1 MTAKTEIYSTPSLPD
16 KAPGIHEALGS
27 SALLLRAVRLGSK
40 VSRDAN
46 DIIGR
51 FASLQANQSEH
62 FQYCLNLGM
71 LSSYLGDLAVDAGR
85 LLACIDVVL
94 AAADYGMYGCDC
106 AEDLRRG
113 YYLEY
118 QALLREAEQKGLPS
132 DYTSAPM
139 RKEQRKACGLRR
151 PDFIE
156 TNEKGG
162 NKNT

>member
-1 MTAKTEIYSTPSLPD
+1 MSADYSTPSLPD
-16 KAPGIHEALGS
+16 KAPGIHDALGS
-27 SALLLRAVRLGSK
+27 SALLLRAVRRGSK

-46 DIIGR
+46 DIIER
-51 FASLQANQSEH
+51 FASLQANQGEH

-71 LSSYLGDLAVDAGR
+71 LSSYLGDLAADVGR

-94 AAADYGMYGCDC
+94 AAAGYGMYGCDC

-118 QALLREAEQKGLPS
+118 QALLREAEQKGLPP

-139 RKEQRKACGLRR
+139 REARRRDCGLRR
-151 PDFIE
+151 PDVA
-156 TNEKGG
+156 KGG

>member
-1 MTAKTEIYSTPSLPD
+1 MTAETEIYSTPSLPD
-16 KAPGIHEALGS
+16 KAPGVHDALGS

-46 DIIGR
+46 DIVER

-71 LSSYLGDLAVDAGR
+71 LSSYLVDLAADAGR

-94 AAADYGMYGCDC
+94 AAAGYGMYGCDC

-118 QALLREAEQKGLPS
+118 QALLREAEQKGLPP

-139 RKEQRKACGLRR
+139 REARRRDCGLRR
-151 PDFIE
+151 PDVA
-156 TNEKGG
+156 KGG

>member
-1 MTAKTEIYSTPSLPD
+1 MTAETENYSTPSLPD
-16 KAPGIHEALGS
+16 KALGIHDALGS

-40 VSRDAN
+40 VSHDAN
-46 DIIGR
+46 DIIER

-71 LSSYLGDLAVDAGR
+71 LSSCLGDLAAAAGR

-94 AAADYGMYGCDC
+94 AAAGYGMYGCDC

-118 QALLREAEQKGLPS
+118 QALLREAEQKGLSP
-132 DYTSAPM
+132 DYTSSPM
-139 RKEQRKACGLRR
+139 REARRRDCGLQR
-151 PDFIE
+151 PAFTE
-156 TNEKGG
+156 EGG

>member
-1 MTAKTEIYSTPSLPD
+1 MNTDYSTPSLPD

-27 SALLLRAVRLGSK
+27 SALLLRAVRRGSK

-46 DIIGR
+46 DIIER
-51 FASLQANQSEH
+51 FASLQANQGEP

-71 LSSYLGDLAVDAGR
+71 LNSCLGELAADAGR
-85 LLACIDVVL
+85 LLACVGVVL
-94 AAADYGMYGCDC
+94 AAAGYGMYGCDC

-118 QALLREAEQKGLPS
+118 QALLREAEQKGLPP

-139 RKEQRKACGLRR
+139 REARRRDCGLQR
-151 PDFIE
+151 PEFIE
-156 TNEKGG
+156 KGC
-162 NKNT
+162 NKNA

>member
-1 MTAKTEIYSTPSLPD
+1 MTAETELYSTSSLPD
-16 KAPGIHEALGS
+16 KAPGIHDALGS

-46 DIIGR
+46 DIIER

-71 LSSYLGDLAVDAGR
+71 LSSCLGDLAADAGR

-94 AAADYGMYGCDC
+94 AAAGYGMYGCDC

-118 QALLREAEQKGLPS
+118 QALLREAEQKGLSP

-139 RKEQRKACGLRR
+139 REARRRDCGLRR
-151 PDFIE
+151 PDVA
-156 TNEKGG
+156 KGG

>member
-1 MTAKTEIYSTPSLPD
+1 MTAGTELYSTPSLPD
-16 KAPGIHEALGS
+16 KAPGIHDALGS

-40 VSRDAN
+40 VSRDVN
-46 DIIGR
+46 DIIEH

-71 LSSYLGDLAVDAGR
+71 LSSCFGDLAADVGR

-94 AAADYGMYGCDC
+94 AAADYGTPGADC
-106 AEDLRRG
+106 TERMRMG

-118 QALLREAEQKGLPS
+118 QDLLRLAREKGLPP
-132 DYTSAPM
+132 DYTSAPQ
-139 RKEQRKACGLRR
+139 RAARLKENGLRR
-151 PDFIE
+151 PDVA
-156 TNEKGG
+156 KGG

>member
-1 MTAKTEIYSTPSLPD
+1 MTAETEIYSTSSLPD
-16 KAPGIHEALGS
+16 KAPGIHDALGS
-27 SALLLRAVRLGSK
+27 SALLLRTVRLGSK

-46 DIIGR
+46 DIIEH

-71 LSSYLGDLAVDAGR
+71 LSSYLGDLAADVGR

-94 AAADYGMYGCDC
+94 AAAGYGTPGADC
-106 AEDLRRG
+106 TERMRMG

-118 QALLREAEQKGLPS
+118 QDLLRLAQEKGLSP

-139 RKEQRKACGLRR
+139 REARRRDCGLRR
-151 PDFIE
+151 PDVA
-156 TNEKGG
+156 KGG